1 MQSASKRKIPAVFMR
16 GGSSK
21 GVLFHERDL
30 PVPLSQ
36 REALLL
42 RVIGSAEVNCL
53 AVDGMGGVTANT
65 RKLAIIRP
73 SLRSD
78 CDVDFIYGAVGA
90 DAAKIDW
97 SGNCEQFVAAVG
109 PFAIQEGLVSVAAS
123 LSGVSLGA
131 SSGSTLSATSSAT
144 SSSFLSPT
152 SSDPAREQLVRIW
165 QVNLG
170 KRIDA
175 YVPIAHGEVQEQ
187 GSFQEDGVA
196 QLAAEIRLEFLHPGD
211 DAGDSNQANFMDS
224 KLVQL
229 LPSGKVQEILSVPGH
244 GKFEVSFV
252 NAGTPTV
259 FVRADA
265 LGLTGKELPEQV
277 NKNTKLLEK
286 IETVRKHVAAAMGI
300 SLDASEANA
309 NRAAALHIVY
319 LAKPQSYSCSNGRTI
334 QAEDID
340 VLARF
345 MSMGKLQYAG
355 TDNGLIALGIA
366 AALPGTLA
374 NQMARTLPGIP
385 TRIGHASG
393 ALTVGAEVSQVGDRW
408 VAEKALLSRSA
419 RRLMSGW
426 VYVP

>member
-21 GVLFHERDL
+21 GVFFHERDL

-42 RVIGSAEVNCL
+42 RVFGSAEVNL
-53 AVDGMGGVTANT
+53 LVVDGMGGATANT

-73 SLRSD
+73 SQRSD

-90 DAAKIDW
+90 DGAKIDW
-97 SGNCEQFVAAVG
+97 SGSCEQFVAAVG
-109 PFAIQEGLVSVAAS
+109 PFAIQEGLIAVATNFQGALAGALSSSS
-123 LSGVSLGA
+123 LGVSSGA
-131 SSGSTLSATSSAT
+131 ISSPAL
-144 SSSFLSPT
+144 
-152 SSDPAREQLVRIW
+152 SDPAREQLVRIW
-165 QVNLG
+165 QVNLS

-175 YVPIAHGEVQEQ
+175 YVPIANGEVQEQ
-187 GSFQEDGVA
+187 GCFHEDGVTP
-196 QLAAEIRLEFLHPGD
+196 LAAEIRLEFLHPSD
-211 DAGDSNQANFMDS
+211 DAADASEANFMDS
-224 KLVQL
+224 KLDQL
-229 LPSGKVQEILSVPGH
+229 LPNGKVQEILSVPGH
-244 GKFEVSFV
+244 GKFEVSFI

-265 LGLTGKELPEQV
+265 LGLTGKEPPEQV
-277 NKNTKLLEK
+277 NKNIKLLEK
-286 IETVRKHVAAAMGI
+286 IETIRKHAAAAIGL
-300 SLDASEANA
+300 SLDAGEAKA
-309 NRAAALHIVY
+309 NRTAVLQIVY

-334 QAEDID
+334 QAEEID

-345 MSMGKLQYAG
+345 MSMGKLHHAG
-355 TDNGLIALGIA
+355 TDSGSIALGIA

-385 TRIGHASG
+385 TRIGHVSG

-408 VAEKALLSRSA
+408 VVEKALISRSA

>member
-16 GGSSK
+16 SGSSK
-21 GVLFHERDL
+21 GVFFHERDL

-42 RVIGSAEVNCL
+42 RVIGSAEANFL
-53 AVDGMGGVTANT
+53 AVDGMGGATANT

-73 SLRSD
+73 SQRND
-78 CDVDFIYGAVGA
+78 CDVDFIYGCVGA
-90 DAAKIDW
+90 DEAKIDW
-97 SGNCEQFVAAVG
+97 SGSCEQFVAAVG

-123 LSGVSLGA
+123 LSGS
-131 SSGSTLSATSSAT
+131 SSGAASGSSSSLSAATGSFSGATLS
-144 SSSFLSPT
+144 
-152 SSDPAREQLVRIW
+152 DPVREHLVRIW

-175 YVPIAHGEVQEQ
+175 YVPIARGEVQEQ

-196 QLAAEIRLEFLHPGD
+196 QFAAEIRLEFLHPSD
-211 DAGDSNQANFMDS
+211 DAGDRNEANFMDS
-224 KLVQL
+224 KITQL
-229 LPSGKVQEILSVPGH
+229 LPNGKVQEILNVPGH
-244 GKFEVSFV
+244 GKFEVSFM

-259 FVRADA
+259 FVRAEA

-286 IETVRKHVAAAMGI
+286 IEMVRKHAAAAMGL

-309 NRAAALHIVY
+309 KRAAALQIVF

-334 QAEDID
+334 QAEEID

-345 MSMGKLQYAG
+345 MSMGKLQHAG
-355 TDNGLIALGIA
+355 TDNGSIALGIA

-393 ALTVGAEVSQVGDRW
+393 AVTVGAEVSQVGDRW
-408 VAEKALLSRSA
+408 VVEKALLSRSA